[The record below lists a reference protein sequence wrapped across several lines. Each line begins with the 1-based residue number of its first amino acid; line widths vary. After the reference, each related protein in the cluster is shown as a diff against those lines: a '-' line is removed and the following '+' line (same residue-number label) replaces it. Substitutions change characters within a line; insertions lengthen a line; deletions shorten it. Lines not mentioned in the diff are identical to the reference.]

1 MESHQIKNLKGFPEL
16 TIESWP
22 DESRAILKVSGKY
35 TPPYRGVYKI
45 VTEDGAEH
53 QIYIQEQS
61 YDRVPRVWLD
71 GEEVWV
77 GNRNPKQKIKNFVA
91 FHFKEFALKTTAAF
105 LVIAAI
111 HGLVNYAKNL

>member
-1 MESHQIKNLKGFPEL
+1 MEYHQITNLEGFPNL

-22 DESRAILKVSGKY
+22 DEPRAVLKVSGKY
-35 TPPYRGVYKI
+35 APPSRGLYKF

-53 QIYIQEQS
+53 QIYIQEQN
-61 YDRVPRVWLD
+61 YDRVPRVWLN

-77 GNRNPKQKIKNFVA
+77 GNRNPQQPIKNFLV
-91 FHFKEFALKTTAAF
+91 FYFKEFGLKTTAAF

-111 HGLVNYAKNL
+111 HGLINYAKNL